1 MNVVGRTRVR
11 LGDAGAEGIAL
22 GIAKESIVSKPQV
35 PYPSAVAPPQ
45 PRRLMLAA
53 ATALAGVAVAGRH
66 ALAQGA
72 GGTLGSRATTFA
84 QDSLNWGAVATIFLY
99 LVAACAVI
107 AGVLGV
113 WQLGKR
119 NQQVSPMMPIC
130 AFLAAFIAA
139 GAGTWVAIGSNTLT
153 GSAPS
158 ITGASTQPIQFQ

>member
-1 MNVVGRTRVR
+1 M
-11 LGDAGAEGIAL
+11 
-22 GIAKESIVSKPQV
+22 SKPDIPFPPAVV
-35 PYPSAVAPPQ
+35 P
-45 PRRLMLAA
+45 PRRLMLASA
-53 ATALAGVAVAGRH
+53 MALAGVAVAGRH

-84 QDSLNWGAVATIFLY
+84 QDSLNWGAVATIVLY
-99 LVAACAVI
+99 LVAAFAVI
-107 AGVLGV
+107 AGVIGV

-119 NQQVSPMMPIC
+119 NQQVSPMVPIC

>member
-1 MNVVGRTRVR
+1 M
-11 LGDAGAEGIAL
+11 
-22 GIAKESIVSKPQV
+22 SKPDILFPPAVV
-35 PYPSAVAPPQ
+35 P

-53 ATALAGVAVAGRH
+53 ATALAGLTVAGWP
-66 ALAQGA
+66 AFAQGA
-72 GGTLGSRATTFA
+72 GGTLGTRATTFA
-84 QDSLNWGAVATIFLY
+84 QDSLNWGAVATIVLY
-99 LVAACAVI
+99 LVAAFAVI
-107 AGVLGV
+107 AGVIGV

-119 NQQVSPMMPIC
+119 NQQVSPMVPIC

>member
-1 MNVVGRTRVR
+1 M
-11 LGDAGAEGIAL
+11 LGGEGIAL
-22 GIAKESIVSKPQV
+22 GIAKESIVSKPRIPFPPALV
-35 PYPSAVAPPQ
+35 LPQ
-45 PRRLMLAA
+45 PRRFALFA
-53 ATALAGVAVAGRH
+53 ATALGGMAVAGRP

-84 QDSLNWGAVATIFLY
+84 QDSLNWGAVATIVLY
-99 LVAACAVI
+99 LVAAFAVI
-107 AGVLGV
+107 AGVIGV

-119 NQQVSPMMPIC
+119 NQQVSPMVPIC

>member
-1 MNVVGRTRVR
+1 M
-11 LGDAGAEGIAL
+11 
-22 GIAKESIVSKPQV
+22 SKPSK
-35 PYPSAVAPPQ
+35 PFPPAIEPSQ
-45 PRRLMLAA
+45 PRRLALAA
-53 ATALAGVAVAGRH
+53 SAAFAGIALTGRH

-72 GGTLGSRATTFA
+72 GGTLGSRATTFV
-84 QDSLNWGAVATIFLY
+84 QDSLNWGAVATIVLY
-99 LVAACAVI
+99 LVAAFAVI

-119 NQQVSPMMPIC
+119 NQQVSPMVPIC

>member
-1 MNVVGRTRVR
+1 M
-11 LGDAGAEGIAL
+11 LGGEGIAL
-22 GIAKESIVSKPQV
+22 GIAKDSIVSKPRIPFPPTAV
-35 PYPSAVAPPQ
+35 SSPSL
-45 PRRLMLAA
+45 RLAFA
-53 ATALAGVAVAGRH
+53 SVTALAGVAGAGRH

-84 QDSLNWGAVATIFLY
+84 QDSLNWGAVATIVLY
-99 LVAACAVI
+99 LVAAFAVI

-119 NQQVSPMMPIC
+119 NQQVSPMVPIC

>member
-1 MNVVGRTRVR
+1 
-11 LGDAGAEGIAL
+11 
-22 GIAKESIVSKPQV
+22 VSKPNTSF
-35 PYPSAVAPPQ
+35 PSAIVSPP
-45 PRRLMLAA
+45 PRRLALFA
-53 ATALAGVAVAGRH
+53 ATALAGLAVTGRH

-72 GGTLGSRATTFA
+72 GGTLGTRATTFA
-84 QDSLNWGAVATIFLY
+84 QDSLNWGAVATVVLY
-99 LVAACAVI
+99 LVAALAVI
-107 AGVLGV
+107 AGVIGV

-119 NQQVSPMMPIC
+119 NQQVSPLVPIC

>member
-1 MNVVGRTRVR
+1 M
-11 LGDAGAEGIAL
+11 LGGEGIAL
-22 GIAKESIVSKPQV
+22 GIAKESIVSKPRIPFPPTAV
-35 PYPSAVAPPQ
+35 PPP
-45 PRRLMLAA
+45 PRRLALSA
-53 ATALAGVAVAGRH
+53 ATALVGMAVAGWP
-66 ALAQGA
+66 AFAQGA
-72 GGTLGSRATTFA
+72 GGGTLGTRATTFA
-84 QDSLNWGAVATIFLY
+84 QDSLNWGAVATIVLY
-99 LVAACAVI
+99 LVAAFAVI

-119 NQQVSPMMPIC
+119 NQQVSPMVPIC